1 MDSWQREKP
10 ALGVANAL
18 LERRWL
24 GPELELQCSDAS
36 LGVFH
41 AHVRLELRRASFG
54 PPQPRLHATGVLRTV
69 PREGGLLLD

>member
-24 GPELELQCSDAS
+24 GPELELQRSDAS

-54 PPQPRLHATGVLRTV
+54 PPQPRLHCD
-69 PREGGLLLD
+69 REYSVQYPERAD

>member
-24 GPELELQCSDAS
+24 GPELELQRSDAS

-54 PPQPRLHATGVLRTV
+54 PPQPRLHRDWEYRTY
-69 PREGGLLLD
+69 PERGAD